1 MTAAATRRRSLIVPR
16 EHGAWGILLVP
27 LFAGAAIGLLERG
40 RPASLVPFTVAAL
53 SLFWLRTPVESWLGA
68 ANIRAR
74 SEAEFQ
80 LVRKWSYG
88 LAAVSVAALA
98 WLFSQTAPA
107 GFLWIGA
114 AAALAFAA
122 QALVKRF
129 WRAARTAAQIVGAAG
144 LAATAPAAYYAATG
158 RFDRTA
164 AALWIANVLFAANQ
178 IHFVQTRLHALHA
191 VSPRDKF
198 AAGGAFFAAQLVL
211 VTLLI
216 SACAS
221 GLFRWYAAIG
231 FLPLL
236 IRGFTW
242 FGERSKPLAIH
253 AVGKR
258 ELLYACL
265 FGILLVAG
273 FHFPQ

>member
-1 MTAAATRRRSLIVPR
+1 MTAAATRRRSLVVPR

-27 LFAGAAIGLLERG
+27 LFTGAAVGLLEGG
-40 RPASLVPFTVAAL
+40 RAAPLLPLTLLAL

-68 ANIRAR
+68 ANVRAR
-74 SEAEFQ
+74 SESEFQ
-80 LVRKWSYG
+80 LVRKWSFC
-88 LAAVSVAALA
+88 LAAVSVAGLA
-98 WLFSQTAPA
+98 WLFSETAPQ

-114 AAALAFAA
+114 AAAAAFAA

-129 WRAARTAAQIVGAAG
+129 WRTARTAAQIVGAAG
-144 LAATAPAAYYAATG
+144 LASTAPAAYYAATG
-158 RFDRTA
+158 RLDGA
-164 AALWIANVLFAANQ
+164 AGALWAANVLFASNQ
-178 IHFVQTRLHALHA
+178 IQFVQTRLHALHA

-198 AAGGAFFAAQLVL
+198 AAGRAFFAGQLVL
-211 VTLLI
+211 LTVLI
-216 SACAS
+216 SACAA

-236 IRGFTW
+236 MRGFAW
-242 FGERSKPLAIH
+242 FGEGSKPLAIH

-265 FGILLVAG
+265 FGILLAAG